1 LRTRPS
7 AWTAIVARRS
17 VITQANPDLR
27 PRRRRRANLL
37 PYALIGPIALLLL
50 AISVYPSLYAIW
62 LAMTD
67 ASLLRLARAQFIGID
82 NFTRLAGDAIFLDSL
97 WRTLRWDVAVVS
109 SELLIAL
116 PIALFLNLTFRGRGF
131 VRVAMMIPYITPPAV
146 VALLFAYMF
155 DGNFGAINDI
165 LVRIG
170 VLDRYVSWLS
180 DPTGSFAVTVA
191 AMVWYGQPLMAL
203 ILLAALQTI
212 PQALYDAANV
222 DGASAWQRFR
232 YITLP
237 HLMPSILFLVLL
249 RLIWMSN
256 HIDMIFVLTQ
266 GGPGFANYTAAVYS
280 FKLTNQFEIGY
291 ASAVAVALTILLVA
305 ASAMYV
311 RHLAR
316 KVLVSA

>member
-1 LRTRPS
+1 MLTHP
-7 AWTAIVARRS
+7 
-17 VITQANPDLR
+17 R

-37 PYALIGPIALLLL
+37 PYALVAPIGLLLL

-67 ASLLRLARAQFIGID
+67 ASLLRLARAQFIGAG
-82 NFTRLAGDAIFLDSL
+82 NFIRMAGDAVFLDSL
-97 WRTLRWDVAVVS
+97 WRTLRWDVAVVL

-116 PIALFLNLTFRGRGF
+116 PIALFLNLRFRGRGF

-155 DGNFGAINDI
+155 DGNFGAVNDI
-165 LVRIG
+165 LVKVGI
-170 VLDRYVSWLS
+170 LDRYVSWLS
-180 DPTGSFAVTVA
+180 DPTGSFAVTVT

-212 PQALYDAANV
+212 PQQLYDAANV

-232 YITLP
+232 YVTLP
-237 HLMPSILFLVLL
+237 HLIPSILFLVLL

-266 GGPGFANYTAAVYS
+266 GGPGFSNYTAAIYS

-291 ASAVAVALTILLVA
+291 ASAVAVVLTILLVA

>member
-1 LRTRPS
+1 MPAQRNS
-7 AWTAIVARRS
+7 WRRW
-17 VITQANPDLR
+17 
-27 PRRRRRANLL
+27 RRANLL
-37 PYALIGPIALLLL
+37 PYALIAPIALLLL

-62 LAMTD
+62 LATTD
-67 ASLLRLARAQFIGID
+67 ASLLRLARAQFIGAG
-82 NFTRLAGDAIFLDSL
+82 NFIRMAGDPIFLDSL
-97 WRTLRWDVAVVS
+97 WRTLRWDIAVVGI
-109 SELLIAL
+109 ELLIAL

-146 VALLFAYMF
+146 VALLFAYMV
-155 DGNFGAINDI
+155 DGNFGAFNDL
-165 LVRIG
+165 LVKIG

-203 ILLAALQTI
+203 ILLASLQTI
-212 PQALYDAANV
+212 PQTLYDAANV

-291 ASAVAVALTILLVA
+291 ASAVAVVLTILLVA
-305 ASAMYV
+305 ASALYV

-316 KVLVSA
+316 KVLVQA

>member
-1 LRTRPS
+1 
-7 AWTAIVARRS
+7 
-17 VITQANPDLR
+17 
-27 PRRRRRANLL
+27 
-37 PYALIGPIALLLL
+37 
-50 AISVYPSLYAIW
+50 
-62 LAMTD
+62 
-67 ASLLRLARAQFIGID
+67 
-82 NFTRLAGDAIFLDSL
+82 
-97 WRTLRWDVAVVS
+97 
-109 SELLIAL
+109 
-116 PIALFLNLTFRGRGF
+116 
-131 VRVAMMIPYITPPAV
+131 
-146 VALLFAYMF
+146 
-155 DGNFGAINDI
+155 
-165 LVRIG
+165 
-170 VLDRYVSWLS
+170 
-180 DPTGSFAVTVA
+180 
-191 AMVWYGQPLMAL
+191 MVWYGQPLMAL

-291 ASAVAVALTILLVA
+291 ASAVAVVLTILLVA
-305 ASAMYV
+305 ASALYV

-316 KVLVSA
+316 KVLVRHERDGRPERELRRSASAAKSNERSADPSIPGNSGSTSAPRRSSSTRSRPSLWIVIASITPEVKDYGTLSGRRVDVLSRRIRRSTTTSTSSSTTRSRSTSATAPSSPPATCC

>member
-1 LRTRPS
+1 MQSKSDRAKTDPS
-7 AWTAIVARRS
+7 ARLAEDRR
-17 VITQANPDLR
+17 P
-27 PRRRRRANLL
+27 RRRRANLL

-82 NFTRLAGDAIFLDSL
+82 NFVRLAGDSIFLDSL
-97 WRTLRWDVAVVS
+97 WRTVRWDVAVVL

-155 DGNFGAINDI
+155 DGNFGAINDL
-165 LVRIG
+165 LVKVG
-170 VLDRYVSWLS
+170 LLDRYVSWLS
-180 DPTGSFAVTVA
+180 DPAGSFAVTVA

-291 ASAVAVALTILLVA
+291 ASAVAVVLTILLVA